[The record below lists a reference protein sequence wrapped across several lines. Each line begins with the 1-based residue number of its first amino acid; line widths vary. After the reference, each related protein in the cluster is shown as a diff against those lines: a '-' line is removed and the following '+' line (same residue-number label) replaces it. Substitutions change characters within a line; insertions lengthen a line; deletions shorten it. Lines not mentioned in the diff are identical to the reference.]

1 MMEEDLPPDLE
12 DEIVY
17 QNDIRPEHKS
27 NLKPHHHARPTYE
40 EMGNIYNPAD
50 PNLELYRQQPN
61 AAGSVRKIKLSTH
74 MVRKAINTANG
85 DLRAAA
91 VLLKVSL
98 YKLIQFVRKKPM
110 LRDLIAANN
119 RQDLLMLAEANLRML
134 IMEGNLPA
142 TIFVLK
148 TLGKN
153 YYSER
158 IELTPV
164 LKKDINQMTDDEL
177 SKLVEIEVNK
187 IEKRIEGH
195 KDQLEKKRIEEY
207 GENPEE

>member
-17 QNDIRPEHKS
+17 QNDIKPEHQS
-27 NLKPHHHARPTYE
+27 NLKPHHYAIPTME
-40 EMGNIYNPAD
+40 EMEKIYNPAD
-50 PNLELYRQQPN
+50 PNLELYRQQRK
-61 AAGSVRKIKLSTH
+61 AIGSVRKVNLSTH
-74 MVRKAINTANG
+74 MVRKAINTCNG

-98 YKLIQFVRKKPM
+98 YKLIQFIRKRPI